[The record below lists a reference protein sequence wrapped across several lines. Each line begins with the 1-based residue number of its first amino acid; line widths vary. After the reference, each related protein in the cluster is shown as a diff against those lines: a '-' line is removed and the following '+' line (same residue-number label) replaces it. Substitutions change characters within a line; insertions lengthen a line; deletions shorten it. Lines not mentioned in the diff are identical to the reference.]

1 VNGYR
6 TLLEHSRFS
15 WYCWQDRVFYG
26 EYVAD
31 TLAAC
36 LHLESESNMIEIG
49 VGGILCFLPIFLIG
63 LATTVFWIWMLVDCL
78 TKESSEGND
87 KLVWAAVIFF
97 LHLLGAVL
105 YYFVRRPKRIE
116 ELGQ

>member
-1 VNGYR
+1 MSGNAS
-6 TLLEHSRFS
+6 LLQKDKIAMDDPSIAI
-15 WYCWQDRVFYG
+15 DAG
-26 EYVAD
+26 MAG
-31 TLAAC
+31 
-36 LHLESESNMIEIG
+36 IG
-49 VGGILCFLPIFLIG
+49 TGLLCFLPMLLIG
-63 LATTVFWIWMLVDCL
+63 LATTVFWVWMLVDCL